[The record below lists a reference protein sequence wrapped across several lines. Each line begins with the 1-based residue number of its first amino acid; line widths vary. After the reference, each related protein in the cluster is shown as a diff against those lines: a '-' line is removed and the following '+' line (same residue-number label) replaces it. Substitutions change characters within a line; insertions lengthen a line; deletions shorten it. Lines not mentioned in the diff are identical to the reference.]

1 MRRTLPRTKSNF
13 LSIAFSQRINSSH
26 PNLMNTTDAYLLSYS
41 IFGKLILIRSRFVE
55 KWISPNIVHN
65 VLKILFSSTATKLCS
80 LRKINRR
87 LAKHSNFVLLF
98 DITHLISYTRIMVLD
113 VYGNIYQM
121 LKVFFHLF
129 VISQTISKFII
140 IFVFVAKQFKTILA

>member
-1 MRRTLPRTKSNF
+1 MSRTLPRTKSNF

-87 LAKHSNFVLLF
+87 LAKHSNFVLPF
-98 DITHLISYTRIMVLD
+98 DITHLISYTRIRGV
-113 VYGNIYQM
+113 IY
-121 LKVFFHLF
+121 LYKKFS
-129 VISQTISKFII
+129 ISIWSISISTCTRKND
-140 IFVFVAKQFKTILA
+140 A